1 MTTAQPR
8 HAAQSAG
15 EVRPGEVRDRFERAG
30 VRALAMTMVD
40 NGGITRVKAIPISR
54 LERVAA
60 NGVGMAE
67 IWAAAGMDDHF
78 AVVAP
83 YDTPSGDMRLIPD
96 LAAARV
102 LAAAPGWAWAPVDQR
117 TQELEV
123 VPACQRSVLKRVIAD
138 AAGRGLELKSTF
150 ETEMTLLHPDGRPA
164 HDGPGYSTR
173 ALVGLEQFA
182 ISLVDALEAQGVEV
196 EQFHPEYSPGQFE
209 VSVAPR
215 DPLAAADELILLRT
229 TARQVARNHGLDV
242 SFAPVVF
249 PDAVGNG
256 CHLHLSVWRGG
267 ENLMQGGANPG
278 GLTDEGAAAV
288 AGLLRALPELLAVLA
303 PGVPGY
309 QRLQPHHWAGAYACW
324 GIENREAALRFIP
337 GTIASRARAANLE
350 VKVGDGGGNPYL
362 AMAVLIAAALD
373 GVEHDLAAPQP
384 VQADPGSMS
393 EEQRTAQGIARLP
406 TSLAE
411 ATGLFERSELA
422 RRTFGPALHDAFTA
436 VRRMEWDSY
445 GGLEPE
451 QLVEA
456 YRWRY

>member
-1 MTTAQPR
+1 MTAGDPSQAR
-8 HAAQSAG
+8 AAAG
-15 EVRPGEVRDRFERAG
+15 VRAGEVRDRFERAG

-54 LERVAA
+54 LERVAV

-96 LAAARV
+96 LGAARV
-102 LAAAPGWAWAPVDQR
+102 LAAAPGWAWAPVDQY

-123 VPACQRSVLKRVIAD
+123 VPACQRSVLKRVIEA
-138 AAGRGLELKSTF
+138 AAGRGLELKATF

-173 ALVGLEQFA
+173 ALAGLEQFSV
-182 ISLVDALEAQGVEV
+182 SLVTALEAQGVEV

-215 DPLAAADELILLRT
+215 DPLAAADELILVRT

-256 CHLHLSVWRGG
+256 CHLHLSLWRGG
-267 ENLMQGGANPG
+267 ENLMQGGEHPG
-278 GLTDEGAAAV
+278 GLTDDGAAAV
-288 AGLLRALPELLAVLA
+288 AGILRALPELLAVLV

-309 QRLQPHHWAGAYACW
+309 QRLQPHHWAGAYTCW

-337 GTIASRARAANLE
+337 GTIASRSRSANLE
-350 VKVGDGGGNPYL
+350 VKVGDGGGNAYL
-362 AMAVLIAAALD
+362 ATAVLIAAALD
-373 GVEHDLAAPQP
+373 GIEHGLAAPPP

-393 EEQRTAQGIARLP
+393 DEERAAQGITRLP

-411 ATGLFERSELA
+411 ATELFERSELA
-422 RRTFGPALHDAFTA
+422 HCTLGPALHPTFAA

-445 GGLEPE
+445 GGLEPD
-451 QLVEA
+451 QLMEA